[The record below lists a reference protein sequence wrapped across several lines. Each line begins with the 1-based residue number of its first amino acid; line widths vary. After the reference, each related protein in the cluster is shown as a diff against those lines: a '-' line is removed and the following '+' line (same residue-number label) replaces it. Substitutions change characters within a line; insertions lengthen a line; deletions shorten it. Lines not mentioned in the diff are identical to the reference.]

1 MNPNQLHVLENLKPL
16 ERAEFDPNRQESD
29 KDDTL
34 CYPGTRVALLR
45 KIQEWATDEAGKCI
59 FWLQG
64 KAGAGKSTISRTII
78 SKLLREKCLIA
89 SFFFQRNPKDDG
101 DPIIDPVH
109 LFPTIAAQIV
119 QYLPSI
125 AVHVRKKIDDA
136 NNRTAIAMGSRKL
149 QFEKLILEPL
159 QEAEKNSKS
168 SMTIIVVI
176 DALDECDQNDNV
188 EDILRV
194 LTYVTKLKF
203 FKVKFLV
210 TSRPEHDLR
219 NRMNLNDEFK
229 NQLEGTQLDEEPATE
244 NDISV
249 YMGSRLEKVRETLN
263 RNIGPRSQK
272 LPADWPG
279 EHKTTKLVKMA
290 VPLFIFAVTVCR
302 FIEDQRLPGT
312 PTNRLERVLQQ
323 EVVDHKSRIS
333 ATYLPALQQM
343 FHELE
348 GAVRAESI
356 QEFKAVIGPIA
367 VLSRPLSV
375 ESLATLLDISTE
387 IADKRLNWLH
397 SVLNVPS
404 DPQTPITFFHQS
416 FRDFL
421 LSDELAK
428 DFSVNM
434 TEMHEKLQSKCLMIM
449 KKGLKK
455 DVCCQMKPG
464 TLRKNVDKEVVDR
477 CLKPEIQYA
486 CLYWVEHL
494 QRSGHESTDGDEVH
508 EFLQSHLL
516 YWLEALGWMG
526 RIPDGI
532 HAIALLESFIAV
544 SKPFW
549 KDRNQAKQC
558 RRQRSVPNYQDL
570 YMTSSVS
577 LIKTGCALRM
587 LHSRYTVA
595 RLSLH
600 PKRAWYGSNLR
611 IASLHGYAKDQKSK
625 NIGVTCCTRSNV
637 IPAVSVPW
645 HFHSTA
651 ISWLQHRTTEKSG
664 FGT

>member
-1 MNPNQLHVLENLKPL
+1 MNPTQLHILENLKPL
-16 ERAEFDPNRQESD
+16 ERAKFDPNRQKFD
-29 KDDTL
+29 KDETM
-34 CYPGTRVALLR
+34 CYPGTRVALLQ

-64 KAGAGKSTISRTII
+64 KAGAGKSTISRTIT
-78 SKLLREKCLIA
+78 SKLLREKCFIA
-89 SFFFQRNPKDDG
+89 SFFFQRNPKDGD
-101 DPIIDPVH
+101 DPIINSVH

-119 QYLPSI
+119 QYLPSV

-136 NNRTAIAMGSRKL
+136 NNRTAIAMGSRKF

-159 QEAEKNSKS
+159 QEAEKNSRPPIN
-168 SMTIIVVI
+168 IIVVI

-194 LTYVTKLKF
+194 LTCVTKLKF

-210 TSRPEHDLR
+210 TSRPENDIR

-229 NQLEGTQLDEEPATE
+229 SQLEGTQLDEEPATE

-249 YMGSRLEKVRETLN
+249 YMRSRLEKVRENLN
-263 RNIGPRSQK
+263 RNIGSRSQK

-279 EHKTTKLVKMA
+279 EHKTTELVKMA

-312 PTNRLERVLQQ
+312 PSNRLERVLQQ
-323 EVVDHKSRIS
+323 KVVDHETRIE
-333 ATYLPALQQM
+333 ATYLPVLQQM
-343 FHELE
+343 FL
-348 GAVRAESI
+348 GLKDAVRAESI
-356 QEFKAVIGPIA
+356 HEFKAIIGPIA

-375 ESLATLLDISTE
+375 ESLATLLDISIE

-434 TEMHEKLQSKCLMIM
+434 TEMHEKLQSKCHMIM
-449 KKGLKK
+449 KKSLKK

-464 TLRKNVDKEVVDR
+464 TLRKNVDKQVVDGY
-477 CLKPEIQYA
+477 LKPEIQYA

-494 QRSGHESTDGDEVH
+494 QKSDHESKDGDEVH

-526 RIPDGI
+526 RILDGI
-532 HAIALLESFIAV
+532 HAMASLESFIAV
-544 SKPFW
+544 SKPLW
-549 KDRNQAKQC
+549 KYRNRAKKW
-558 RRQRSVPNYQDL
+558 RRQRSVLNYQDL
-570 YMTSSVS
+570 YMISSVS

-587 LHSRYTVA
+587 LRFRYTVA

-600 PKRAWYGSNLR
+600 QKRVW
-611 IASLHGYAKDQKSK
+611 
-625 NIGVTCCTRSNV
+625 
-637 IPAVSVPW
+637 
-645 HFHSTA
+645 
-651 ISWLQHRTTEKSG
+651 
-664 FGT
+664 